1 MISFTHVGT
10 PLEVFHVTPGRRYR
24 FRVIQA
30 TGNHCPTELSIDGHE
45 LIVIASDGF
54 PVEPFTV
61 GTLGMTSA
69 ERYDFVLNA
78 DKNPGNYRIHVRGMS
93 DPCDGIFGQGKTRS
107 HDSMKVEITL
117 PSQKGARILQFTKDE
132 SLASFQWC
140 SLRIAHNYPL
150 LLTTKQ
156 MLI

>member
-1 MISFTHVGT
+1 MLSVLTLLSGT

-61 GTLGMTSA
+61 GTHGMTSA

-93 DPCDGIFGQGKTRS
+93 DPCDGIFGQGKTQTDKDTDTHPPTRRVCERQT
-107 HDSMKVEITL
+107 DRQTDRQTYR
-117 PSQKGARILQFTKDE
+117 QKYIQTYRQID
-132 SLASFQWC
+132 
-140 SLRIAHNYPL
+140 R
-150 LLTTKQ
+150 
-156 MLI
+156 